1 MKKSLVI
8 ILIIVFLIIIGVLL
22 YSMREKTVTN
32 REDLYE
38 KAEEYLISL
47 EEPQYVLK
55 TKESSPDYDISDFKV
70 FTNIQ
75 KLGIKQKRNQFYV
88 YVWATVQS
96 YYVQDN
102 QLEINS
108 GYSGPRKLIIEND
121 EVIDCIET
129 KDGTEYTK
137 SIEENF
143 PEDIREKMENLSFD
157 NQKMQ
162 EEVNAYYSYILGES
176 WYLLFIYQILWSIS
190 IKSPE
195 ITNNC
200 NKGDFYYELERE
212 NIN

>member
-8 ILIIVFLIIIGVLL
+8 ILIIVFLIIIGVVL

-129 KDGTEYTK
+129 KDGTEYAESVK
-137 SIEENF
+137 KIF
-143 PEDIREKMENLSFD
+143 PKDIRDKMENLSFD

-176 WYLLFIYQILWSIS
+176 
-190 IKSPE
+190 
-195 ITNNC
+195 
-200 NKGDFYYELERE
+200 
-212 NIN
+212 

>member
-8 ILIIVFLIIIGVLL
+8 ILIIVFLIIIGVVL

-88 YVWATVQS
+88 YVWAEVQS

-102 QLEINS
+102 QLVGNS
-108 GYSGPRKLIIEND
+108 GNAGPRKIVIEND
-121 EVIDCIET
+121 EVVDYIKPE
-129 KDGTEYTK
+129 DGTEYAESVK
-137 SIEENF
+137 KIF
-143 PEDIREKMENLSFD
+143 PKDIRDKMENLSFD

-176 WYLLFIYQILWSIS
+176 
-190 IKSPE
+190 
-195 ITNNC
+195 
-200 NKGDFYYELERE
+200 
-212 NIN
+212 

>member
-8 ILIIVFLIIIGVLL
+8 ILIIVFLIIIGVVL

-137 SIEENF
+137 SIEEDC
-143 PEDIREKMENLSFD
+143 PEDIREKMETLDVDSRNT
-157 NQKMQ
+157 NIKQKVD
-162 EEVNAYYSYILGES
+162 EYYAYL
-176 WYLLFIYQILWSIS
+176 
-190 IKSPE
+190 
-195 ITNNC
+195 N
-200 NKGDFYYELERE
+200 E
-212 NIN
+212 NE